1 MHVKKSYG
9 AVVVLLAAVLVA
21 GFLAAESK
29 SNRMERYEVKFFDSF
44 DTVTVITGY
53 AKSQEE
59 FQEQTELLQ
68 KKLKYYHELFDIYHA
83 YEGINNIKTVND
95 AAGKEPVEVD
105 REMIGLLKLGKEM
118 YQETGGKINI
128 AYGSVLSVWHEYRE
142 QGMADPKEAQLP
154 PEELLRKQS
163 EHTDISKVII
173 DEKASTV
180 FLQDEDMSLDVGSI
194 GKGYAVQRLAEYA
207 EEIGMKHLLIS
218 VGGNVCAVGN
228 KGDGEPWRVGIENPD
243 LDSDQSY
250 VGAVE
255 LTEGSI
261 VTSGNYQRFYM
272 VEGKRYC
279 HIIDPDTGMPSE
291 YFPSVSV
298 MAEDSGKAD
307 ALSTSLFNMEVQE
320 GLALVES
327 MPGVEA
333 LWIMEDGGVRCSS
346 GFEFDEEK

>member
-9 AVVVLLAAVLVA
+9 AVIVLLAAVLLA
-21 GFLAAESK
+21 GFAAAESRG
-29 SNRMERYEVKFFDSF
+29 NRLERYEGQFFDSF

-59 FQEQTELLQ
+59 FQKQTELLQ
-68 KKLKYYHELFDIYHA
+68 KKLNYYHELFDIYHT
-83 YEGINNIKTVND
+83 YEGINNIKTIND
-95 AAGKEPVEVD
+95 AAGKEAVEVD
-105 REMIGLLKLGKEM
+105 QEIITLLKLGKEM
-118 YQETGGKINI
+118 YQETEGKVNI

-142 QGMADPKEAQLP
+142 QGTADPGEAKLP
-154 PEELLRKQS
+154 PEELLKSQS
-163 EHTDISKVII
+163 DHTDISKIII
-173 DEKASTV
+173 DEEASTV
-180 FLQDEDMSLDVGSI
+180 FLQDKDMSLDVGSI

-207 EEIGMKHLLIS
+207 EEMGMEHLLIS

-228 KGDGEPWRVGIENPD
+228 KADGKPWRVGIENPD
-243 LDSDQSY
+243 LESGQSY
-250 VGAVE
+250 VGAVD
-255 LTEGSI
+255 LADCSI

-327 MPGVEA
+327 LPGVEA
-333 LWIMEDGGVRCSS
+333 LWIMEDGGIRCSS